1 MTIRASA
8 EDPTVNNNDTA
19 FKSGVE
25 PSFKRSNIAIVNG
38 ASDPTSIKVV
48 LKFSK
53 LMRNATTIAPTNA
66 GIKNGMVTVLMAVNG
81 VAPRFKAA
89 SSKLRSNFC
98 KRAEITNVAIVAMN
112 ENCPK
117 ITKTNPGRRTSRSI
131 FAMSHRPFATDE

>member
-8 EDPTVNNNDTA
+8 EDPKVNNNDTA

-53 LMRNATTIAPTNA
+53 LMRNGAD
-66 GIKNGMVTVLMAVNG
+66 V
-81 VAPRFKAA
+81 
-89 SSKLRSNFC
+89 S
-98 KRAEITNVAIVAMN
+98 
-112 ENCPK
+112 
-117 ITKTNPGRRTSRSI
+117 
-131 FAMSHRPFATDE
+131 